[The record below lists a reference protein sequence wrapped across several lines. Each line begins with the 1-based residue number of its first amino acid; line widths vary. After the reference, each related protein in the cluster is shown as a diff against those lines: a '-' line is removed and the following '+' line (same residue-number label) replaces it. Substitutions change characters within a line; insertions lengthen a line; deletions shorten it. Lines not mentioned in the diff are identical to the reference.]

1 MDPNATLALIL
12 AKLLLIRDG
21 FGDDNRPSQR
31 DTIALADEA
40 LDQLED
46 LRGWLRKGGALPDEW
61 KPR

>member
-12 AKLLLIRDG
+12 TKLLLVRDG

-40 LDQLED
+40 LTAMED
-46 LRGWLRKGGALPDEW
+46 LGNWLRKGGALPDEW

>member
-1 MDPNATLALIL
+1 MDPNATLARILAHLLIL
-12 AKLLLIRDG
+12 RDEPPTHQP
-21 FGDDNRPSQR
+21 GDIDVARH
-31 DTIALADEA
+31 AGEA